1 MVLFIDKGGEG
12 MEKEFIDII
21 QRVDITNLDEYIE
34 LLTRIK
40 KESEQLL
47 KTAEQIQAFELDIK
61 IRQ

>member
-47 KTAEQIQAFELDIK
+47 KTAEQIQAFELDVK

>member
-1 MVLFIDKGGEG
+1 

-21 QRVDITNLDEYIE
+21 QRVDITNLDEYTE

>member
-1 MVLFIDKGGEG
+1 MWVIDKGGEG

>member
-1 MVLFIDKGGEG
+1 

>member
-1 MVLFIDKGGEG
+1 

-34 LLTRIK
+34 LLMRIK